1 MDTQYKFTIT
11 QTISGQTTEKYIE
24 LSCWLTESSVN
35 DKFNQLV
42 TGQLDSMF

>member
-1 MDTQYKFTIT
+1 MRKIGF
-11 QTISGQTTEKYIE
+11 SNEKYIE

-42 TGQLDSMF
+42 TDQLDSMF